1 MKNSYILSLCVSL
14 LLTTPYVQSS
24 ADQDFDSNLNML
36 QQSINTLVAQSGL
49 DPVVAQNILD
59 TTNALNQ
66 QAQANIQQ
74 DLQEINVAAA
84 LSTLLETA
92 NQISQTMNMPD
103 AYNICESLKFPTHAN
118 ALHTLLLGAYYG
130 NRTTETNYTNPYIE
144 SVGFI
149 LNDLVFGAIFQA
161 LITAV
166 APTSF
171 GKALLPNTTPQIN
184 NWIAQ
189 ITAGIASHYAWILQ
203 KKLAFQQIQN
213 NAQSLNTQSL

>member
-1 MKNSYILSLCVSL
+1 MKNSYILFLCVSL
-14 LLTTPYVQSS
+14 LLTTPYIQS
-24 ADQDFDSNLNML
+24 AAEQDFDANLNML
-36 QQSINTLVAQSGL
+36 QQSITMLVTQSGL
-49 DPVVAQNILD
+49 DPAMAQDILD
-59 TTNALNQ
+59 QTNNLSQ
-66 QAQANIQQ
+66 HAQANIQQ

-103 AYNICESLKFPTHAN
+103 VYNILDSFKFPTHAN
-118 ALHTLLLGAYYG
+118 TIHKLLLGAYDG
-130 NRTTETNYTNPYIE
+130 DRTKEPTYTNPYTE
-144 SVGFI
+144 SIGFI
-149 LNDLVFGAIFQA
+149 INDWVFAALFQA
-161 LITAV
+161 LINAI